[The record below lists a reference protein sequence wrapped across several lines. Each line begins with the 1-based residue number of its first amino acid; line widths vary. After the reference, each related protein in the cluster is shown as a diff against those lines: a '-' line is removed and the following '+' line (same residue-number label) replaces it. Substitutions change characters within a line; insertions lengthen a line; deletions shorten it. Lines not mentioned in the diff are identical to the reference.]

1 MSKYSNE
8 FQERIENHLIIFKE
22 ENQYLLA
29 KSEKKRFLYSDLSDN
44 FYPPLKHGLL
54 QYIYENGI
62 PLHDYANHV
71 RSSQAFAFNLLFY
84 PIKKQEELLKYLS
97 RKIGNEL
104 VLITGFEFEYSPE
117 PNIL

>member
-8 FQERIENHLIIFKE
+8 FQERMENHLIIFKE
-22 ENQYLLA
+22 ENQYLLS

-44 FYPPLKHGLL
+44 FYPSLKHGLL

-71 RSSQAFAFNLLFY
+71 RSSQAFAFNLLRSQWFNT
-84 PIKKQEELLKYLS
+84 PQLAAAENSSIMV
-97 RKIGNEL
+97 G
-104 VLITGFEFEYSPE
+104 
-117 PNIL
+117 